1 MLGKLYQLS
10 YIPGLV
16 NKFLQ
21 ARPWFI
27 QDTQAQKLCQRG
39 STVGSQNLGNYSY
52 RYSNFKQEGNHDNS
66 QGSKRPQEIS
76 TYDLSDPQKQIK
88 CLSIYAKTET
98 KVAINLK
105 VGHLQRTCRFPMSPA
120 QLWTKYRTSG
130 MSDKCFI
137 TELHNQ
143 SSVCVCVDMHLIPRY
158 FMKLF
163 VRLTLDLRS
172 LCSSFLSRYNY
183 RPLSSH
189 HCSFI
194 L

>member
-21 ARPWFI
+21 ARTWFI

-88 CLSIYAKTET
+88 SLSIYAKTET
-98 KVAINLK
+98 KVAIYCKGRSPSKNMQ
-105 VGHLQRTCRFPMSPA
+105 VPNVPSPA
-120 QLWTKYRTSG
+120 
-130 MSDKCFI
+130 
-137 TELHNQ
+137 
-143 SSVCVCVDMHLIPRY
+143 VD
-158 FMKLF
+158 
-163 VRLTLDLRS
+163 
-172 LCSSFLSRYNY
+172 
-183 RPLSSH
+183 
-189 HCSFI
+189 
-194 L
+194 